1 MISKRFPHRLS
12 ASPSPSI
19 FFFIIISFNHSPL
32 HHVLMT
38 LAAEKQHGPTGLL
51 IMRYVASTCEI
62 PFGVEA
68 VARFCNWIDLDDFH
82 KINFLE
88 NLLTEV

>member
-19 FFFIIISFNHSPL
+19 FFLIIISFNHSPL

-51 IMRYVASTCEI
+51 IMRYVASITCEI

-68 VARFCNWIDLDDFH
+68 VARFCNWI
-82 KINFLE
+82 
-88 NLLTEV
+88 

>member
-12 ASPSPSI
+12 APPSPSI
-19 FFFIIISFNHSPL
+19 FFLIIISFNQSSL

-51 IMRYVASTCEI
+51 IMRYTLRPLVKINFLWRGGRCQ
-62 PFGVEA
+62 VLQL
-68 VARFCNWIDLDDFH
+68 DLDDFH

-88 NLLTEV
+88 NLLTE

>member
-12 ASPSPSI
+12 APPSPSI
-19 FFFIIISFNHSPL
+19 FFLIIISFNHSAL

-51 IMRYVASTCEI
+51 IMRYTLRPLVKFPLAWRPLPGFAIGS
-62 PFGVEA
+62 
-68 VARFCNWIDLDDFH
+68 R
-82 KINFLE
+82 
-88 NLLTEV
+88 

>member
-1 MISKRFPHRLS
+1 MISKQFPRRLS
-12 ASPSPSI
+12 APPSPSI
-19 FFFIIISFNHSPL
+19 FFLIIIRTFNHSSL

-51 IMRYVASTCEI
+51 IMRYVASITCEI

-68 VARFCNWIDLDDFH
+68 VARFCNRI
-82 KINFLE
+82 
-88 NLLTEV
+88 